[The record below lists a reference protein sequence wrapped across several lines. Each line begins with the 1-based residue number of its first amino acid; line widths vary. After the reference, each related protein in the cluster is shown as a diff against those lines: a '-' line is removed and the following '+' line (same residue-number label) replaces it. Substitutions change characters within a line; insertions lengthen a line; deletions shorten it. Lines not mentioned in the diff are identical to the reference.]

1 MVLVINVANSS
12 SMVQHQFRSMRA
24 TRMDEGTGDKAE
36 AEVADRVSLSAGSQK
51 PHFVHVVIR

>member
-1 MVLVINVANSS
+1 
-12 SMVQHQFRSMRA
+12 MVQHQFRSMRA